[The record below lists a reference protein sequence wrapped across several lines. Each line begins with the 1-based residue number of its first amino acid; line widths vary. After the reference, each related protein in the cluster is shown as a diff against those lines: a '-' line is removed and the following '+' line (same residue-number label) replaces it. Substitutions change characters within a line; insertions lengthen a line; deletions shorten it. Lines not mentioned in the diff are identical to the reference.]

1 MYVLY
6 ADIMGFKERVM
17 RTEHSKL
24 KKEFE
29 KLKTALDN
37 WFLPTQKADPFK
49 TSFFS
54 DSILIV
60 DESTKEGF
68 NRISKAAAGLMQV
81 SLEHKFPLKGVISK
95 GPFTYDEEKQLFFGK
110 AIVDAYLLQEQVYYY
125 GIVAHHSVEED
136 IKEYAKGFEVKD
148 NGNMKGVNP
157 YVLSPIPL
165 KLGNT
170 AHYHL
175 AYNLISEKR
184 ETGKNVDTVHNK
196 ILSWLESISATVS
209 GTPRIYM
216 DKTIEVLTKD
226 LSIFKECERKSDGKI
241 EFPLSHKP
249 YDIDC

>member
-24 KKEFE
+24 KEEFE
-29 KLKTALDN
+29 KLKTALDA
-37 WFLPTQKADPFK
+37 WLVPTLKAASFK

-60 DESTKEGF
+60 DESTKWGF

-136 IKEYAKGFEVKD
+136 IK
-148 NGNMKGVNP
+148 
-157 YVLSPIPL
+157 
-165 KLGNT
+165 NT
-170 AHYHL
+170 L
-175 AYNLISEKR
+175 
-184 ETGKNVDTVHNK
+184 
-196 ILSWLESISATVS
+196 
-209 GTPRIYM
+209 M
-216 DKTIEVLTKD
+216 DWE
-226 LSIFKECERKSDGKI
+226 
-241 EFPLSHKP
+241 
-249 YDIDC
+249 

>member
-24 KKEFE
+24 KDEFE
-29 KLKTALDN
+29 KLKTALDA
-37 WFLPTQKADPFK
+37 WLVPTKKAVSFK

-60 DESTKEGF
+60 DASTKKGF

-136 IKEYAKGFEVKD
+136 KK
-148 NGNMKGVNP
+148 
-157 YVLSPIPL
+157 
-165 KLGNT
+165 NT
-170 AHYHL
+170 L
-175 AYNLISEKR
+175 
-184 ETGKNVDTVHNK
+184 
-196 ILSWLESISATVS
+196 
-209 GTPRIYM
+209 
-216 DKTIEVLTKD
+216 KD
-226 LSIFKECERKSDGKI
+226 LK
-241 EFPLSHKP
+241 
-249 YDIDC
+249 

>member
-1 MYVLY
+1 MPKNEMYVLY

-17 RTEHSKL
+17 RTEHSRL
-24 KKEFE
+24 KEEFE
-29 KLKTALDN
+29 KLKTALDA
-37 WFLPTQKADPFK
+37 WFVPTLKADSFK

-60 DESTKEGF
+60 DESTKMGF

-184 ETGKNVDTVHNK
+184 EAGKNVDPVHNK

-209 GTPRIYM
+209 GTPRIYV
-216 DKTIEVLTKD
+216 DKTIEVLRKD
-226 LSIFKECERKSDGKI
+226 LSIFKEHECKCNRKI
-241 EFPLSHKP
+241 EFPLLM
-249 YDIDC
+249 I